1 MSYLK
6 RFDFNK
12 KSGWI
17 SVVLISIGISLL
29 CFAAVYLNEGIGW
42 LSAYK
47 EEQLDAYAQVGWN
60 WIRGAGIAFIVAL
73 ILLVA
78 SFVMLRKN
86 KETAGSGISKPLFG
100 RLDLNHSK
108 ALLGLTLASVALVF
122 FFNYALYRIE
132 MVRWFWAGIELNR
145 TWYLDEAASWA
156 TTASIMGIIGI
167 ILEAAGLILIVL
179 AWRRKT

>member
-1 MSYLK
+1 M
-6 RFDFNK
+6 
-12 KSGWI
+12 
-17 SVVLISIGISLL
+17 SVVFISIGISLL
-29 CFAAVYLNEGIGW
+29 VFAAVYLNEGLGW

-78 SFVMLRKN
+78 SFLMLRKN
-86 KETAGSGISKPLFG
+86 KETGGLSSPLFG
-100 RLDLNHSK
+100 RLDLNQSK

-132 MVRWFWAGIELNR
+132 MVRWFWAGLELNR

-167 ILEAAGLILIVL
+167 LLEAAGLVLIVL
-179 AWRRKT
+179 AWRRKTR